1 VQISGCTTNC
11 QGASQVQVAVQ
22 QSVTVQ
28 VTGAAVQSATGLA
41 AQPSPNPASQV
52 TSIVT
57 QFQIG
62 CITECFGTTTT
73 GASTAALTQQLLSEF
88 NSLQPVCGSSSNEP
102 TTIESVVDQVA
113 CQLQAA
119 QTASTQT
126 QVASQSA
133 TTVQVT
139 DAAPPAAQVQQGA
152 WQLQIGCVFYCV
164 DTQQVQQAQ
173 QSIAIINVQAGP
185 SDSSPNAV
193 DVTAQIIWQL
203 QIGCVAWC
211 YDATQVQVA
220 AQSTTIVDESP
231 PPPSP
236 PPPAPAPA
244 TPPPPTPTPDPAGPA
259 QQTGPVAGQSTAT
272 APGSPPVGGPPLRV
286 APPAHRVRLFAAVGL
301 VGESVSVAWLAPV
314 GTVTRV
320 RQATVVTLP
329 TALRP
334 TPTAGRQLAVAA
346 TPHPRVRRFP
356 HPSARPNPSRR
367 ASIAEALAADPRL
380 PSDLPVV
387 PLVLAA
393 VAVLVALASIWTQ
406 VGAKTKR

>member
-1 VQISGCTTNC
+1 MQISGCTTNC

-28 VTGAAVQSATGLA
+28 VTGAAVQSATGLDT
-41 AQPSPNPASQV
+41 QPSPSPSSQV

-73 GASTAALTQQLLSEF
+73 GASTAAFTQQLLSEF
-88 NSLQPVCGSSSNEP
+88 NSLQPACDSSSNEP

-119 QTASTQT
+119 QTAATQT

-139 DAAPPAAQVQQGA
+139 DAAPPAAQVQQGT
-152 WQLQIGCVFYCV
+152 WQLQIGCVFHCV

-173 QSIAIINVQAGP
+173 QSITIINVQAGP
-185 SDSSPNAV
+185 SGSNPNAV

-220 AQSTTIVDESP
+220 AQSTAIVDESP

-244 TPPPPTPTPDPAGPA
+244 APPPPTATPDPAGPA
-259 QQTGPVAGQSTAT
+259 QQARPVAGQSTAT

-286 APPAHRVRLFAAVGL
+286 APPARRVRLFGAVGL
-301 VGESVSVAWLAPV
+301 VGESMSTWTAPA

-329 TALRP
+329 TALRS
-334 TPTAGRQLAVAA
+334 TPMAGVQLPVAA
-346 TPHPRVRRFP
+346 TPHPRARRSP
-356 HPSARPNPSRR
+356 HSSARPNPGRP
-367 ASIAEALAADPRL
+367 APIAEALAADPRV

-393 VAVLVALASIWTQ
+393 AAALVALASIWTQ
-406 VGAKTKR
+406 VAAKTKR